1 MIRDFGSLIG
11 LTLLLLGAQPGR
23 YPGMSLPIVQ
33 LMTHAIEN
41 EVIGL
46 SPLSGDG
53 SWGWV
58 KIVSKLSAYGI
69 KLLHFNKLIQRA
81 AQTLFYWGPCIT
93 PMSNYHHR
101 GVIWQNLNFGMRP
114 SVFERVLTEPPRPTE
129 QCRPRLGCSRQ
140 LTAAL
145 SPVFCTITLPR
156 TLKIPSGHFYVL
168 CNTMCSG

>member
-53 SWGWV
+53 SWG
-58 KIVSKLSAYGI
+58 
-69 KLLHFNKLIQRA
+69 
-81 AQTLFYWGPCIT
+81 
-93 PMSNYHHR
+93 
-101 GVIWQNLNFGMRP
+101 
-114 SVFERVLTEPPRPTE
+114 
-129 QCRPRLGCSRQ
+129 
-140 LTAAL
+140 
-145 SPVFCTITLPR
+145 
-156 TLKIPSGHFYVL
+156 
-168 CNTMCSG
+168 